1 MKSIDT
7 RFKLLLEKSK
17 TVSPEFNLEDMEEIT
32 DVGTDTGTDEMS
44 DADAFASELD
54 EPQTAESLKTRIQ
67 TSAAEK
73 NIVDTDIQQ
82 RQAVTS
88 TMKDELLVWIDI
100 IEDFTA
106 FLNGNDSSSV
116 HRKISLA
123 TPDSMFGEIKVSEG
137 KKISRAAIDLA
148 GLAEALKS
156 YLVRNP

>member
-32 DVGTDTGTDEMS
+32 DVGADSDEMS